1 VSILNKLFH
10 LKGEEILG
18 ITSSNK
24 KFYDMESFAF
34 NIQAFNKQTIELV
47 TSSIVNQHE
56 EAFPQIEDQNDFNIE
71 PISFGTHLLIQH
83 PTLPMNFKTITI
95 LSIMIQN
102 FISMLNFQM
111 SLSPK

>member
-1 VSILNKLFH
+1 

-34 NIQAFNKQTIELV
+34 NIQAFNKQTVELV

-71 PISFGTHLLIQH
+71 PISFGTHLVIQH

-95 LSIMIQN
+95 LSITIQN